1 MQEIVHTVLKLGAA
15 ADFRLWLRL
24 YGCGG
29 ARVAKNKNENKK
41 LKKKK
46 LLSPRINKRKSE
58 ETTAKHTHT
67 HTLLQRHPA
76 FLGRRRWFFTTVGE
90 DYLGLVADF
99 RGLFAYHRDGD
110 RFVRVLSLVEGK
122 QAAPFNV
129 DVVVQQQV
137 V

>member
-67 HTLLQRHPA
+67 HYCSATQLFSGDADGFSPPWAKITSDSSLTFGACSP
-76 FLGRRRWFFTTVGE
+76 TTGMAI
-90 DYLGLVADF
+90 DL
-99 RGLFAYHRDGD
+99 
-110 RFVRVLSLVEGK
+110 
-122 QAAPFNV
+122 
-129 DVVVQQQV
+129 
-137 V
+137 